1 MWEVVKEIQRV
12 KGLESRLKKTTTPD
26 RKKSLETELSKAVAE
41 IKPKQKTKKTDSE
54 HLFERFKNV
63 VLETY
68 ERSKLLQ
75 QAMSVVYQPPVIEAY
90 SDKDY
95 KKQEVKTE
103 KKKSFDQEQLMN
115 IQKEGKL
122 DALHLTPWKVN
133 ERAFAFKFQ
142 HYNEYELWKLITPAG
157 QSLAFIAYELA

>member
-12 KGLESRLKKTTTPD
+12 KGLESRLKKESTSK
-26 RKKSLETELSKAVAE
+26 RKNSLETELAKAVAE
-41 IKPKQKTKKTDSE
+41 LKPKRKSKKTDPE
-54 HLFERFKNV
+54 HLFTRFKNV

-75 QAMSVVYQPPVIEAY
+75 QAMSISYQPPIIEAY
-90 SDKDY
+90 TDKDY
-95 KKQEVKTE
+95 TKKEIKTE
-103 KKKSFDQEQLMN
+103 EKKSFNQEQLMT

-122 DALHLTPWKVN
+122 DNMHLTPWKIN
-133 ERAFAFKFQ
+133 ERALPFKLR
-142 HYNEYELWKLITPAG
+142 YYDEYEMWKLLTPAG